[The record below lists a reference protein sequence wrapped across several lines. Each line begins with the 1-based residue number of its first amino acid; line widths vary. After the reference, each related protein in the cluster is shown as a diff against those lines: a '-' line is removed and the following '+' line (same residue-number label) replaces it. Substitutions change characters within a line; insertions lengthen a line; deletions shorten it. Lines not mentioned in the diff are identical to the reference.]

1 MIYGSING
9 LEKKISK
16 LILGNDNQK
25 KYSSAAKLWDYFYEN
40 GGNTFDNSIY
50 YRNGENEKFLGK
62 WIKDNKN
69 EDNITIISKVGEEN
83 SQPSEISD
91 LLEKSLER
99 LQLNTIEILILHHDN
114 KNVPIQ
120 EFVDAF
126 NELKSLR
133 KIKIFG
139 VSNISKGRFDDSLK
153 WSKQNNKIPFSII
166 NNQLSL
172 AKMEKPLWPDC
183 ISVSNKD
190 YIKYLEN
197 NNINH
202 FAWSSQARGFFI
214 KESFIKRV
222 FRRKFRKYLKE
233 CFYSL
238 ENIERKKRAEKLAKK
253 YNCKPNDIA
262 LSWVL
267 TQRFPSYAIIGSR
280 NISQL
285 SFSINSHN
293 IKLTEQERN
302 WLNLL

>member
-1 MIYGSING
+1 MIFGNITG
-9 LEKKISK
+9 LKKKISK
-16 LILGNDNQK
+16 LILGNDNQN

-40 GGNTFDNSIY
+40 GGNAFDNSIY

-62 WIKDNKN
+62 WIKTNKN
-69 EDNITIISKVGEEN
+69 ENDIVVISKVGEES
-83 SQPSEISD
+83 SQPSEISN
-91 LLEKSLER
+91 LLENSLER
-99 LQLNTIEILILHHDN
+99 LQLNSIDILILHHDN
-114 KNVPIQ
+114 KKIPIQ

-126 NELKSLR
+126 NELESLK

-139 VSNISKGRFDDSLK
+139 VSNISKDRFDDSLQ
-153 WSKQNNKIPFSII
+153 WSKLNKKIPFSII

-183 ISVSNKD
+183 LSISNKD
-190 YIKYLEN
+190 YIKYLEK
-197 NNINH
+197 NNISH

-214 KESFIKRV
+214 KENFIKRI
-222 FRRKFRKYLKE
+222 FRRKFHTYLKN

-238 ENIERKKRAEKLAKK
+238 ENIERRKRAEKLAKK
-253 YNCKPNDIA
+253 YNCKANDIA
-262 LSWVL
+262 LSWVI
-267 TQRFPSYAIIGSR
+267 TQGFPSYAIIGSR

-285 SFSINSHN
+285 RFSINSHN

>member
-1 MIYGSING
+1 MLFGKIDG
-9 LEKKISK
+9 LDKQISK
-16 LILGNDNQK
+16 IILGNDNQK
-25 KYSSAAKLWDYFYEN
+25 KYSAAARLWDYFYQY

-62 WIKDNKN
+62 WIKTNKN
-69 EDNITIISKVGEEN
+69 ENNITVISKVGEES

-91 LLEKSLER
+91 LLDNSLER
-99 LQLNTIEILILHHDN
+99 FQLNKIDILILHHDN
-114 KNVPIQ
+114 KNIPIQ

-139 VSNISKGRFDDSLK
+139 ISNISKDRFDFSLK
-153 WSKQNNKIPFSII
+153 WSKQNNKTPFSII

-183 ISVSNKD
+183 ISISNKD
-190 YIKYLEN
+190 YLKYLEN
-197 NNINH
+197 NNITH

-214 KESFIKRV
+214 NESFIKKI
-222 FRRKFRKYLKE
+222 FRRKFHKYLKN
-233 CFYSL
+233 CFYSI

-253 YNCKPNDIA
+253 YNCKANDIA
-262 LSWVL
+262 LSWVIN
-267 TQRFPSYAIIGSR
+267 QRFPSYAIIGSR

-285 SFSINSHN
+285 RYSINSHK
-293 IKLTEQERN
+293 IKLTDQEKS